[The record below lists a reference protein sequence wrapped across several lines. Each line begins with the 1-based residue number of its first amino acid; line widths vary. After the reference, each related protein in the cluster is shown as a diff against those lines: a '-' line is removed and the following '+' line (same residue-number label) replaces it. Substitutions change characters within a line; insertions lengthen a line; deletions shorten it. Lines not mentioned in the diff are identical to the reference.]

1 MKIFRVLALIGAL
14 GYSLASAKEFSFEP
28 LDLPQSSHEKYQ
40 LRATGEVRLNGKRQ
54 NVTFMTLLKTGYSDN
69 AEVYGQLKDR
79 YDQPLVLNHQKP
91 YICNGTSNPYGSGSG
106 LDHVTIL
113 QKSNKLFMVSQF
125 ECQVGAYY
133 INELTQDKQG
143 NLSAKPDTLQ
153 FISQKDEFGGY
164 VHCAGMK
171 TPWESHLG
179 SEEYPADARKR
190 DKVGNIDL
198 YYNYVKAYWRG
209 DLSSSNPYYYGWTPE
224 VKVDDHGN
232 VSYTKHYSMGRFSH
246 ELSYVMPDRKTVY
259 MTDDGTNSGFF
270 MYVAKRAED
279 LSEGT
284 LYAAKWIQQNSKNGG
299 SATLDWIKL
308 GEASD
313 REIRA
318 FLDPDNNVSTNDG
331 LMFDDI
337 FETGKAGEECK
348 SGFTSINTERGFE
361 CLKIRKGMKKAA
373 AFLESRRYAAMM
385 GATTEFRKAEGI
397 TFDARSG
404 KLFVSM
410 SEIGRGME
418 DFGSNG
424 IAHDKYDK
432 GGYNDIKLP
441 YNQCGTVYALNV
453 DKNYRAEDMKALV
466 VGKPVRS
473 SLGSGCHVDHIA
485 NPDNL
490 TFVTNTSLLIIGED
504 SKYHE
509 NNAVWAYDI
518 KDKRLDRIMTLPK
531 KAEATSPF
539 WYEDIGGFSYLL
551 LVTQHP
557 DTKSENQGESSVG
570 VFGPIKKR

>member
-1 MKIFRVLALIGAL
+1 MNRCVSLILMVAV
-14 GYSLASAKEFSFEP
+14 GYSMVNAKEFSFKAI
-28 LDLPQSSHEKYQ
+28 DLPQSSSEKYQ
-40 LRATGEVRLNGKRQ
+40 LRATDEVELNGKMQ
-54 NVTFMTLLKTGYSDN
+54 SITFMTLLKTGYRDN

-79 YDQPLVLNHQKP
+79 YDKPLFLNPENP

-113 QKSNKLFMVSQF
+113 KKRNKLFMVSQF

-143 NLSAKPDTLQ
+143 NLSAKPNTLR

-179 SEEYPADARKR
+179 SEEYPADARMR
-190 DKVGNIDL
+190 DKSGKIDL

-209 DLSSSNPYYYGWTPE
+209 ALLSANPYYYGWTPE
-224 VKVDDHGN
+224 IKVDDKGE

-259 MTDDGTNSGFF
+259 MTDDGTNTGFF
-270 MYVAKRAED
+270 MYVAKRAEE
-279 LSEGT
+279 LSKGT
-284 LYAAKWIQQNSKNGG
+284 LYAAKWIQKSSKNGG
-299 SATLDWIKL
+299 SAVIDWIKL

-313 REIRA
+313 SEIRA
-318 FLDPDNNVSTNDG
+318 FLDPDDNTTTNDG
-331 LMFDDI
+331 LTFDDI
-337 FETGKAGEECK
+337 FETGKSEGACK

-361 CLKIRKGMKKAA
+361 CLKVKQGMQKAA
-373 AFLESRRYAAMM
+373 AYLESRRYAAMM
-385 GATTEFRKAEGI
+385 GATTEFRKGEGI
-397 TFDARSG
+397 TFDERSG

-418 DFGSNG
+418 DFGKKGSVD
-424 IAHDKYDK
+424 ATYDK
-432 GGYNDIKLP
+432 GGHNDITLP
-441 YNQCGTVYALNV
+441 FNQCGAVYALEV
-453 DKNYRAEDMKALV
+453 DENYRVKDMKALV
-466 VGKPVRS
+466 LGKPVKQLSRNS
-473 SLGSGCHVDHIA
+473 CDVNHMA

-490 TFVTNTSLLIIGED
+490 TFVKNTSTLIIGED
-504 SKYHE
+504 SHYHE
-509 NNAVWAYDI
+509 NNVVWAYDT
-518 KDKRLDRIMTLPK
+518 KEKRLDRIITLPK

-557 DTKSENQGESSVG
+557 DTKSEHAGESSVG
-570 VFGPIKKR
+570 VLGPIKR